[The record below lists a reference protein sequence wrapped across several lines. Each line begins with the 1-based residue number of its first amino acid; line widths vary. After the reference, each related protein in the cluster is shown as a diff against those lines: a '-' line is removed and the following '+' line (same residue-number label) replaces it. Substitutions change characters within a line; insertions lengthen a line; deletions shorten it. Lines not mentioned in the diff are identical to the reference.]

1 MSKVVDQV
9 RFSTDDLA
17 TPIIINFPRPMSQ
30 QELDDFEQLIAL
42 FIKTQRRISE
52 KGSAT

>member
-9 RFSTDDLA
+9 RFSTDDCA

-30 QELDDFEQLIAL
+30 QELDDFEEFIAL
-42 FIKTQRRISE
+42 FIKTQRRISAE
-52 KGSAT
+52 GSAT